1 MNEDDVRYALKWD
14 RRAIMSIGIVVFAVM
29 GLVAVQ
35 LILIRASITDARVM
49 ITALTMRVD
58 SIDEHGTRALAEH
71 KLAAHD
77 RAK

>member
-1 MNEDDVRYALKWD
+1 MDANELRDALQWD
-14 RRAIMSIGIVVFAVM
+14 RRMIVGIAIVVFALL

-35 LILIRASITDARVM
+35 LILMRASITDARVM

-71 KLAAHD
+71 RLEAHD

>member
-1 MNEDDVRYALKWD
+1 MQEDDIRYALKWD
-14 RRAIMSIGIVVFAVM
+14 RRMIAGIGVAVFAIL

-35 LILIRASITDARVM
+35 LILMRSSITDVRVQV
-49 ITALTMRVD
+49 TALTMRVD

-71 KLAAHD
+71 RLEAHD